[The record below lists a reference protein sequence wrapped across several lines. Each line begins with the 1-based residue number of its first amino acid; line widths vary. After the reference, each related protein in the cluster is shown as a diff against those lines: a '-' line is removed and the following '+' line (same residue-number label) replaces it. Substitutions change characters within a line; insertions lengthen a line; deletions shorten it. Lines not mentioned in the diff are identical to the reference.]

1 MYFNGFKRHI
11 PEMDSTNIQDI
22 FVDTSQTGNIGTALY
37 VAPEL
42 NILGPKAVYNEVS
55 LNNIHLWMSQ
65 ILFSH

>member
-1 MYFNGFKRHI
+1 
-11 PEMDSTNIQDI
+11 MDSANVQDI

-55 LNNIHLWMSQ
+55 LNNIYFFNLCL
-65 ILFSH
+65 IN

>member
-1 MYFNGFKRHI
+1 
-11 PEMDSTNIQDI
+11 MDSTNIQDI

-55 LNNIHLWMSQ
+55 LNNIY
-65 ILFSH
+65 F

>member
-1 MYFNGFKRHI
+1 
-11 PEMDSTNIQDI
+11 MDSTNIQDI

-55 LNNIHLWMSQ
+55 LKNIQ
-65 ILFSH
+65 YYECFKY